1 MRLAGRAATKSSRYS
16 SSEVDT
22 RIEAAGQ
29 TGRRAPAPDMD
40 RVEVIAPNLKRR
52 LSGVT
57 STIIQLLPLQARTL
71 GIATLGPGLPDS
83 LPRMRWWQ
91 VFALLK
97 QPASGRKRVW
107 HARRNT
113 EMVAGLILKTLF
125 RAPLKL
131 VFTSAA
137 QREHRPF
144 TKWLIRRMDA
154 VIATSARSGSFLEVP
169 HAVIMH
175 GVDLQEFHPPRS
187 AGDAF
192 SASGLPG
199 KYAVGCFGRVRRQ
212 KGTDLFVDAMI
223 ELLPIYPDWTAV
235 IAGRVTAEQKAFG
248 DELESRVA
256 KAGLSERIVFLGEVP
271 DIKPWYRRVS
281 LYVAPSRNEG
291 FGLTPLE
298 AMASQTA
305 VVASDAGAYAEMIVP
320 GVTGAVVTAGEGNAL
335 TEAIRPYL
343 ADPALAEAHSVN
355 ALAHV
360 TQHFPL
366 QREADGVRAVYEQV
380 WAQG

>member
-1 MRLAGRAATKSSRYS
+1 
-16 SSEVDT
+16 
-22 RIEAAGQ
+22 
-29 TGRRAPAPDMD
+29 MD
-40 RVEVIAPNLKRR
+40 RVEVVAPNLKRR

-57 STIIQLLPLQARTL
+57 STIIQLVPLQAETL

-97 QPASGRKRVW
+97 RPASGRKRIW

-137 QREHRPF
+137 QRQHRPF

-154 VIATSARSGSFLEVP
+154 VIATSARSGGFLDVP
-169 HAVIMH
+169 HIVIMH
-175 GVDLQEFHPPRS
+175 GVDLEEFHPPRS
-187 AGDAF
+187 GDDAF

-199 KYAVGCFGRVRRQ
+199 KHAVGCFGRVRRQ

-223 ELLPIYPDWTAV
+223 ELLPHYHDWTAV
-235 IAGRVTAEQKAFG
+235 VAGRVTAEQKAFG
-248 DELESRVA
+248 DELERRVE
-256 KAGLSERIVFLGEVP
+256 KAGFSDRIVFLGEVP

-320 GVTGAVVTAGEGNAL
+320 GVTGAVVAAGDGDAL

-343 ADPALAEAHSVN
+343 GDPALAEAHGAN

-360 TQHFPL
+360 TERFPL
-366 QREADGVRAVYEQV
+366 QREAAGVRAVYDQV

>member
-1 MRLAGRAATKSSRYS
+1 
-16 SSEVDT
+16 
-22 RIEAAGQ
+22 
-29 TGRRAPAPDMD
+29 MD
-40 RVEVIAPNLKRR
+40 HVEVVAPNLKRR

-57 STIIQLLPLQARTL
+57 STIIQLVPLQARTL
-71 GIATLGPGLPDS
+71 GIATLGPGLSDS

-91 VFALLK
+91 IFALLK
-97 QPASGRKRVW
+97 RPASGRKRIW

-113 EMVAGLILKTLF
+113 EMVAGLILKTLL

-154 VIATSARSGSFLEVP
+154 VIATSARSGSFLDVP
-169 HAVIMH
+169 HTVIVH
-175 GVDLQEFHPPRS
+175 GVDLEEFHPPRD
-187 AGDAF
+187 GDDAF

-199 KYAVGCFGRVRRQ
+199 KYAIGCFGRVRHQ
-212 KGTDLFVDAMI
+212 KGTDLFVDAVI
-223 ELLPIYPDWTAV
+223 ALLPLYPDWTAV

-248 DELESRVA
+248 DELERRVA
-256 KAGLSERIVFLGEVP
+256 KAGLSDRIVFLGEVP

-305 VVASDAGAYAEMIVP
+305 VVASDAGAYAEMVVP
-320 GVTGAVVTAGEGNAL
+320 GVTGAVVAAGDGQAL
-335 TEAIRPYL
+335 TEAIRSYL
-343 ADPALAEAHSVN
+343 AAPELAKAHGAN

-360 TQHFPL
+360 SERFPL
-366 QREADGVRAVYEQV
+366 QREAIGVRAVYDQV

>member
-1 MRLAGRAATKSSRYS
+1 M
-16 SSEVDT
+16 
-22 RIEAAGQ
+22 RIEAAGP

-40 RVEVIAPNLKRR
+40 QVEVIAPNLKRR

-57 STIIQLLPLQARTL
+57 STIIQLVPLQARTL
-71 GIATLGPGLPDS
+71 GIATLGPGLPDH

-91 VFALLK
+91 VFALMKL
-97 QPASGRKRVW
+97 PASGRKRIW

-113 EMVAGLILKTLF
+113 EMVAGLILKTIL

-137 QREHRPF
+137 QRDHRPF
-144 TKWLIRRMDA
+144 TKWLIRQMDA
-154 VIATSARSGSFLEVP
+154 VIATSARSGGFLEVP
-169 HAVIMH
+169 HTVIMH
-175 GVDLQEFHPPRS
+175 GVDLEEFHPARE
-187 AGDAF
+187 DADMF
-192 SASGLPG
+192 AASGLPG
-199 KYAVGCFGRVRRQ
+199 KYAVGCFGRVRHQ

-223 ELLPIYPDWTAV
+223 GLLPLHPDWTAV
-235 IAGRVTAEQKAFG
+235 VAGRVTAEQKAFG

-256 KAGLSERIVFLGEVP
+256 EAGLSGRILFLGEVP

-298 AMASQTA
+298 AMASRTA

-320 GVTGAVVTAGEGNAL
+320 GVTGAVMAAGDGNAL

-343 ADPALAEAHSVN
+343 ADPALAEAHGAN

-360 TQHFPL
+360 AERFPL
-366 QREADGVRAVYEQV
+366 QREAESIGRVYDQV
-380 WAQG
+380 WAQA